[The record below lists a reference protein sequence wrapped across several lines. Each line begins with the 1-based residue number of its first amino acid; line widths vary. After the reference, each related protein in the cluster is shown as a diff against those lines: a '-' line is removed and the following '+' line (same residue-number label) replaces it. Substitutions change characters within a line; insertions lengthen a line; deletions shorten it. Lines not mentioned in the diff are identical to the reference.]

1 MMTTTNTET
10 VPSTTLQT
18 PRRTETVKFLYLRD
32 PNSKRVVTV
41 ARKVSFDKGIITYGY
56 SVSNP
61 LDVFKKELGRRISVG
76 RMEAHPWVVP
86 FNQNN
91 KERPVELVMKD
102 MLSRA
107 DSRTM
112 ERILRNGL
120 N

>member
-1 MMTTTNTET
+1 MTNTSST
-10 VPSTTLQT
+10 PVPSTQT

-32 PNSKRVVTV
+32 TNSKRVVTV
-41 ARKVSFDKGIITYGY
+41 ARKVSFEKGLITYAY

-61 LDVFKKELGRRISVG
+61 LDMFKKELGRRISLG
-76 RMEAHPWVVP
+76 RLEAHPTVVP
-86 FNQNN
+86 FNASN
-91 KERPVELVMKD
+91 KERPVELVIKD

-112 ERILRNGL
+112 QRILRNGL

>member
-1 MMTTTNTET
+1 MMTTNTTEESLPT
-10 VPSTTLQT
+10 TSTL

-32 PNSKRVVTV
+32 THSKRVVTV
-41 ARKVSFDKGIITYGY
+41 ARKVSFDTGLITYAY

-61 LDVFKKELGRRISVG
+61 LDMFKKELGRKISTG
-76 RMEAHPWVVP
+76 RLEAHPTVIP
-86 FNQNN
+86 FNMNN
-91 KERPVELVMKD
+91 KERPVELVIKD

-112 ERILRNGL
+112 QRILRNGL